1 MRTHVGD
8 FLNRV
13 RTDTG
18 PCPFLGYDGIDGC
31 AALRDPFC
39 YLERGSQRQPQ
50 VDTPFVCPVYN
61 RAMEILGEPLRE
73 RCVDPYDITP
83 QRQTWQRWDAWK

>member
-1 MRTHVGD
+1 M
-8 FLNRV
+8 
-13 RTDTG
+13 
-18 PCPFLGYDGIDGC
+18 
-31 AALRDPFC
+31 AALHC
-39 YLERGSQRQPQ
+39 ATHSAIWNEVANGSRKWTP
-50 VDTPFVCPVYN
+50 PFVCPVYN